1 MVARKHGSTQA
12 PKQLPL
18 PAPKE
23 GAMVHRPDT
32 PEEKARRARYERDK
46 TMRLAHVTSDPLRL
60 DGSEDWHRPARALR
74 RLVVMLE
81 SAEAQ
86 EPLVEALEAETAF
99 YALLDRWSGASFV
112 VRQGLEMARAFVA
125 LDEHAL
131 SRNLREPFPV
141 LVVPEGSVRRGQV
154 PPAPAAPGPMTPTG
168 PAPNGEALAAP
179 GSEGWLRA
187 RAEEIHHEKGRM
199 LESAIRIGLALLD
212 VRQHVPHGR
221 WESFVRED
229 AGLKERSAQQH
240 MQLAKT
246 FTADGEAKR
255 VSLLETHPDLAR
267 LPVRR
272 ALAIAQKLPTPAAAR
287 AFVATPHTIEGEVL
301 RVEHMTEAQLR
312 AVLAGEGEG
321 EVGQK

>member
-1 MVARKHGSTQA
+1 MVRR
-12 PKQLPL
+12 
-18 PAPKE
+18 E
-23 GAMVHRPDT
+23 DT
-32 PEEKARRARYERDK
+32 SEEKARRARLDRDK
-46 TMRLAHVTSDPLRL
+46 AMRLAHVTSDPLRL
-60 DGSEDWHRPARALR
+60 DGSEDWHRPAIVLR
-74 RLVVMLE
+74 RYTTL
-81 SAEAQ
+81 AELQGADV
-86 EPLVEALEAETAF
+86 LTEALEAETAF

-141 LVVPEGSVRRGQV
+141 LVVPEGSVRRGEV
-154 PPAPAAPGPMTPTG
+154 PPAPATPGPLAPRDPNPPPTPTFMG
-168 PAPNGEALAAP
+168 QAVP

-187 RAEEIHHEKGRM
+187 RANEIQHEKGRM

-221 WESFVRED
+221 WERFVRED

-246 FTADGEAKR
+246 FMADGEAKR
-255 VSLLETHPDLAR
+255 VSLLEAHPELAR

-287 AFVATPHTIEGEVL
+287 AFVAEPHTIEGEVL
-301 RVEHMTEAQLR
+301 RVEHMSEAQLR
-312 AVLAGEGEG
+312 AVLGREGESAQDQA
-321 EVGQK
+321 EPQPSSE

>member
-1 MVARKHGSTQA
+1 
-12 PKQLPL
+12 
-18 PAPKE
+18 
-23 GAMVHRPDT
+23 MVHRPDS

-46 TMRLAHVTSDPLRL
+46 TMRLAHVMSDPLRL
-60 DGSEDWHRPARALR
+60 DGSEDWHRPAIVLR
-74 RLVVMLE
+74 RYTTL
-81 SAEAQ
+81 AELQ
-86 EPLVEALEAETAF
+86 GPEVLTDALEAETAF
-99 YALLDRWSGASFV
+99 YALLDRWSSAAFV

-141 LVVPEGSVRRGQV
+141 LVVPDGSIRHGEV

-187 RAEEIHHEKGRM
+187 RADEIHHEKGRM

-229 AGLKERSAQQH
+229 AGLKERSARRFI
-240 MQLAKT
+240 QLAET
-246 FTADGEAKR
+246 FQTGHGVAGL
-255 VSLLETHPDLAR
+255 S
-267 LPVRR
+267 VRR
-272 ALAIAQKLPTPAAAR
+272 ASLICEKLPTPAAAR

-301 RVEHMTEAQLR
+301 RVEHMSEAQLR
-312 AVLAGEGEG
+312 AVLAGEGEAAPDLA
-321 EVGQK
+321 EPEPITK

>member
-18 PAPKE
+18 PAPD
-23 GAMVHRPDT
+23 GSAMVRREDS
-32 PEEKARRARYERDK
+32 PEEKARRARLDRDK

-74 RLVVMLE
+74 RYLLTM
-81 SAEAQ
+81 EAM
-86 EPLVEALEAETAF
+86 EVRDGIIEALEAETAF
-99 YALLDRWSGASFV
+99 YGLLDRWSSAAFV

-131 SRNLREPFPV
+131 SRSLREPFPV
-141 LVVPEGSVRRGQV
+141 LVVPEGSVRRGEAPPVV
-154 PPAPAAPGPMTPTG
+154 PGPLAPTDPAPA
-168 PAPNGEALAAP
+168 GEAIAAP

-187 RAEEIHHEKGRM
+187 RADEIHQEKGRM

-229 AGLKERSAQQH
+229 AGLKERIAQQY
-240 MQLAKT
+240 MQIAET
-246 FTADGEAKR
+246 FGGPKANRG
-255 VSLLETHPDLAR
+255 SLFDSGSDLSRLPLRRAR
-267 LPVRR
+267 L
-272 ALAIAQKLPTPAAAR
+272 ICQKLPTPEAAR
-287 AFVATPHTIEGEVL
+287 AFVSEPHTIEGEVL